1 MMKSLATVPNKHVLI
16 LKDGT
21 TIRKPFPLAFVY
33 IGLTIFITFLFSFF
47 ITFNPQTINLG
58 ELGSIIVKLFTPK
71 PGRTWEMY
79 FSYMLTLDKP
89 LLDTI
94 QMSFAGTLIGSFLAI
109 PFSIFMSSNIV
120 KTKWIFGPIRFIT
133 NLFRTIPQLLF
144 ALIGVFVVGLGLLA
158 GIIAITLFSFGIM
171 AKMLYELIEV
181 VDMAPYEAIEATG
194 ANKTKAFYYG
204 VIPQI
209 LPLFISYLIYIFE
222 INIRASAILGYV
234 GAGGIGSVIKDN
246 VLYNYDRVGAT
257 IIVLLVFIL
266 LVQYASTSIRRKLQ

>member
-1 MMKSLATVPNKHVLI
+1 MMKSSATAQNKAI
-16 LKDGT
+16 LTLRDGT
-21 TIRKPFPLAFVY
+21 QIRKPFPRIVFYLA
-33 IGLTIFITFLFSFF
+33 ITLILIILFLPF
-47 ITFNPQTINLG
+47 ITFNPSTINLG
-58 ELGSIIVKLFTPK
+58 ELSEILYRLFTPK

-79 FSYMLTLDKP
+79 FAYMVTLGKP

-94 QMSFAGTLIGSFLAI
+94 QMSFAGTVIGSLFAV
-109 PFSIFMSSNIV
+109 PFSIFMASNIV
-120 KTKWIFGPIRFIT
+120 KTAWIYRPVRFIT
-133 NLFRTIPQLLF
+133 NLFRTIPQLLL
-144 ALIGVFVVGLGLLA
+144 ALIAVFFVGLGIFA

-181 VDMAPYEAIEATG
+181 VDLAPYEAIETTG
-194 ANKTKAFYYG
+194 ANKVQAFTYG

-246 VLYNYDRVGAT
+246 ILFNYDRVGAT
-257 IIVLLVFIL
+257 IIVLLVFIVL
-266 LVQYASTSIRRKLQ
+266 IQFLSTWIRRKLQ

>member
-1 MMKSLATVPNKHVLI
+1 MMKSLAIAQNKTVLI

-21 TIRKPFPLAFVY
+21 KITKPFPKVLIYV
-33 IGLTIFITFLFSFF
+33 LVTFALSVFFMTF
-47 ITFNPQTINLG
+47 ITFNPNTINLG
-58 ELGSIIVKLFTPK
+58 ELGDILVRLFTPK

-79 FSYMLTLDKP
+79 FAYMLTLGKP

-94 QMSFAGTLIGSFLAI
+94 QMSFAGTLIGSILAI
-109 PFSIFMSSNIV
+109 PFSILMASNIV
-120 KTKWIFGPIRFIT
+120 KTALIYRPIRFIT
-133 NLFRTIPQLLF
+133 NLFRTIPQLLL
-144 ALIGVFVVGLGLLA
+144 ALIAVFFVGLGLLA

-181 VDMAPYEAIEATG
+181 VDLAPYEAIEATG
-194 ANKTKAFYYG
+194 ANKIKAFYFG

-257 IIVLLVFIL
+257 IIVLLIFIL
-266 LVQYASTSIRRKLQ
+266 LVQALSTWIRRKLQ

>member
-1 MMKSLATVPNKHVLI
+1 MMKSLAIDPNKKVLI
-16 LKDGT
+16 LRDGT
-21 TIRKPFPLAFVY
+21 IVRKPFPITFVN
-33 IGLTIFITFLFSFF
+33 IGITIFVTFLFSFF
-47 ITFNPQTINLG
+47 ITFNPQTINLT

-94 QMSFAGTLIGSFLAI
+94 QMSFAGTLIGSLLAI
-109 PFSIFMSSNIV
+109 PFSIFMASNIL
-120 KTKWIFGPIRFIT
+120 KTKWIFRPVRFFT

-144 ALIGVFVVGLGLLA
+144 ALIGVFIVGLGLLA

-194 ANKTKAFYYG
+194 ANKTKAFFYG

-209 LPLFISYLIYIFE
+209 LPLFFSYLIYIFE

-257 IIVLLVFIL
+257 IVVLLLFIL
-266 LVQYASTSIRRKLQ
+266 FIQFLSTTIRRKLQ